1 MSTRKLK
8 KVSFGKKEI
17 PYFCAEDGGYLEPDD
32 ANEQTYQITQKEIV
46 KSVDITSAAKHFDLH
61 LPHLGPYKL
70 DYFRNGRQLLIGGRN
85 GHVAAFDWIS
95 KNLSCEFNV
104 RESVHAI
111 KWLHMPTMF
120 AVAQA
125 NWTYVYDENGTEI
138 HCLKRLYR
146 VYELDFL
153 PYHFLLV
160 AASDNGFLS
169 WLDVSTGNL
178 VANFRMK
185 VPRLTCLTHNPN
197 NAITFTGHPNGT
209 VRLWSP
215 NNNEPLV
222 RLLCHPS
229 AVLDVAIDNRGL
241 FMVTT
246 GADRSVR
253 IWDIRNYQCMNT
265 FRVQSTPSRIT
276 LSQKNL
282 LAIGSGNEVKIFNRY
297 SDQTDKPYMRH
308 QMDLRTSVISSLQ
321 FCPFEDVLGIGHQDG
336 FTSILVPG
344 SGEANFDAL
353 EANPYMTKSQRREME
368 VKALLEKINH
378 ELITLDPDFLAK
390 RCDDLQIQQRS
401 TMKIKKKKSN
411 KHRLM
416 NKTID
421 VLEEENPI
429 ADSITDKTDHHQSE
443 KPILRRK
450 RGKKNLAAKLRSKAA
465 RKEKR
470 RRSLVQQKLS
480 NRKS

>member
-1 MSTRKLK
+1 MSARKLK

-17 PYFCAEDGGYLEPDD
+17 PYFCVEDGGYLEPDD
-32 ANEQTYQITQKEIV
+32 TNEQTYQITQKEIV

-95 KNLSCEFNV
+95 KNLCCEFNV

-125 NWTYVYDENGTEI
+125 DWTHVYDEKGIEI

-169 WLDVSTGNL
+169 WLDISTGNL

-229 AVLDVAIDNRGL
+229 AVLDVAVDNRGL

-246 GADRSVR
+246 GSDRSVR

-265 FRVQSTPSRIT
+265 FRVPSTPSRIT

-282 LAIGSGNEVKIFNRY
+282 LAIGSGNEVSIFNRY
-297 SDQTDKPYMRH
+297 SDKIDKPYMRH
-308 QMDLRTSVISSLQ
+308 RMELRTSVISSLQ

-368 VKALLEKINH
+368 VKSLLEKINY
-378 ELITLDPDFLAK
+378 ELITLDADFLAK
-390 RCDDLQIQQRS
+390 RCDNAPIQRS
-401 TMKIKKKKSN
+401 KVKTKRKKSN
-411 KHRLM
+411 KYRSIT
-416 NKTID
+416 KTAD

-429 ADSITDKTDHHQSE
+429 VAESDAIHQTE
-443 KPILRRK
+443 KQQIRRK
-450 RGKKNLAAKLRSKAA
+450 RGKKNLATKLRSKAA

-470 RRSLVQQKLS
+470 RRSRVQEKLLNQK
-480 NRKS
+480 KS